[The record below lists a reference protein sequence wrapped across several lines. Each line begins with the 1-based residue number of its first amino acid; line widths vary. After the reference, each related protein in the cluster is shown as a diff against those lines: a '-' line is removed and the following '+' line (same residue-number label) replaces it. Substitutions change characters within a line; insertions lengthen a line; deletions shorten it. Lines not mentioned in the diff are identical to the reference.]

1 MSTMRS
7 GTRRTRQKARGR
19 PRLELVVPRPRRV
32 ARLPFVVASAA
43 VVGILVFGIV
53 SLQTLTSQS
62 SFRVREL
69 TRRNAQLQ
77 EAYGRLQLQVAELSA
92 PGRIARAAK
101 DLGFE
106 LPDPDRVHT
115 IAVDGVQPR
124 AGHSPSPQD
133 ERDPSFA
140 LKRELGNGP

>member
-77 EAYGRLQLQVAELSA
+77 VAELSA